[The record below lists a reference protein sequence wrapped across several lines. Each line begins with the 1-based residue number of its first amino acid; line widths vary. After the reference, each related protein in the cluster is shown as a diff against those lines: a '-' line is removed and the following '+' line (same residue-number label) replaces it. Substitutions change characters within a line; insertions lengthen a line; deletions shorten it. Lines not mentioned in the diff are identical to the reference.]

1 MDSMEDDEKL
11 VQMVQDFIE
20 SDDYPSSSPS
30 SSSSSAQRLQAS
42 DNQRHSYY
50 FALRDVLESGTGA
63 EVDVLKSLLKH
74 MRRKRDAEK
83 TTGLKKW
90 LVMRLKM
97 DGFHASLCHTSWATS
112 FCCPGGDY
120 EYIDVL
126 IKDEDGH
133 KKHHQHHQMK
143 RLIVDVDFKSQF
155 EVARP
160 TQSYKELT
168 DTLPSIF
175 VGDEVKLNRIISLLC
190 SAAKESL
197 RERGLYLPPWR
208 TTTYMLSKWLSES
221 CLRDPVSRTIGAA
234 GGASISG
241 NRKDGDHGRKIKN
254 GASFLPKSMVKS
266 TKGDLGNRG
275 SGLSSQFS
283 NMSINCC

>member
-1 MDSMEDDEKL
+1 MDNMEDDEKL

-20 SDDYPSSSPS
+20 SDDYPSSPS
-30 SSSSSAQRLQAS
+30 SSSSSRCLKAS
-42 DNQRHSYY
+42 DNRHHSY
-50 FALRDVLESGTGA
+50 FLALRDVLESGTGA
-63 EVDVLKSLLKH
+63 EVDVLKSVLKH
-74 MRRKRDAEK
+74 MSRKRVTEK
-83 TTGLKKW
+83 TTGLKRW

-97 DGFHASLCHTSWATS
+97 DGFHASLCHTCWDTS
-112 FCCPGGDY
+112 FGCPGGDY

-126 IKDEDGH
+126 TKDVAGH
-133 KKHHQHHQMK
+133 QNHHQHHQTK

-160 TQSYKELT
+160 TQSYRELT
-168 DTLPSIF
+168 DALPLIF
-175 VGDEVKLNRIISLLC
+175 VGDEVKLNQIISLLC

-208 TTTYMLSKWLSES
+208 TTAYMLSKWLSGS
-221 CLRDPVSRTIGAA
+221 RLGDPASRT
-234 GGASISG
+234 GGASTAG
-241 NRKDGDHGRKIKN
+241 DRKDGDHAQKIKN

-266 TKGDLGNRG
+266 KKGDLGNRG